1 MQKTEKIF
9 EKILWLMLLAS
20 PILDLINGIW
30 IYVLS
35 GGQGGMLGSLDGSGD
50 MGIGPSL
57 VVRMAFL
64 VIMGLYMLIKK
75 KWRAVLMFAA
85 IAACWVLTV
94 LFEVMRGA
102 EFSLSA
108 DMQYIVRYSYCLA
121 VLVVYAEMLKTCG
134 DAELIKRRTDRLL
147 TLALLVTALGVLVP
161 YIMGMGFYTYSDRL
175 GYRGSRGF
183 FHAGN
188 DVTAAM
194 MSVLPLVVAAFTEHA
209 RVRGNAWAWLEL
221 LSAGFCFVAMLIIGT
236 KTSFIAIGVTA
247 AVVIVYAVY
256 VGLREKKWRCLL
268 RCAMVAAVV
277 VLTML
282 ALTFLSETNPTDT
295 ISDSMSTTGGYMEQA
310 GAEAAIFSGRTSVLK
325 AALEDLKQA
334 LPWSIFVGVGRGS
347 QSHIIE
353 MDVFEV
359 LIYYGVL
366 GAAAMLWLYISQ
378 GFCIVRDLFRRF
390 DLRNLVCCTVL
401 ALCVGYLFMAGHVLF
416 SVTGGFYFAY
426 LIAYTRIVHSKKAFE
441 SKII

>member
-1 MQKTEKIF
+1 MRKTENIF
-9 EKILWLMLLAS
+9 EKVFWLMILAS

-30 IYVLS
+30 TYVLC
-35 GGQGGMLGSLDGSGD
+35 GGRGGMLSSLDLSGD
-50 MGIGPSL
+50 MGIGPSFA
-57 VVRMAFL
+57 VRMVFL
-64 VIMGLYMLIKK
+64 AIMGLYMLMKK

-85 IAACWVLTV
+85 IAACWCLSV
-94 LFEVMRGA
+94 LFEVTRGA

-108 DMQYIVRYSYCLA
+108 DIQYIVRFAYCLA
-121 VLVVYAEMLKTCG
+121 VLVVYAEMMKACG

-161 YIMGMGFYTYSDRL
+161 YMMGMGFYTYADPL

-183 FHAGN
+183 FSAGN
-188 DVTAAM
+188 DVTVVM
-194 MSVLPLVVAAFTEHA
+194 MSALPLVIVAFTEHE

-221 LSAGFCFVAMLIIGT
+221 LSAGFCFVAMLMIGT
-236 KTSFIAIGVTA
+236 KTSFLAIGATA
-247 AVVIVYAVY
+247 TVMTVYALY
-256 VGLREKKWRCLL
+256 VGLREKNWRCLL

-277 VLTML
+277 AVTML
-282 ALTFLSETNPTDT
+282 ALTLLSETKPVDT
-295 ISDSMSTTGGYMEQA
+295 VSGSMAATGEYIDQA
-310 GAEAAIFSGRTSVLK
+310 GAETVIFSGRTSVLK
-325 AALEDLKQA
+325 AAFEDLKQA
-334 LPWSIFVGVGRGS
+334 MPWSIFVGVGRGS

-359 LIYYGVL
+359 LIYYGIL

-378 GFCIVRDLFRRF
+378 GLCVVQDLFRRF
-390 DLRNLVCCTVL
+390 SLRNMACCLAL

-441 SKII
+441 AKII